1 MIPHRRLNERVL
13 SNISGTNVERQAGDS
28 RVRSMLS
35 PVLSSPVNRLFRR
48 DRTPVRTP
56 SSHGLHR
63 DLNDAASFTP
73 EQEVRPGRLV
83 GIGAAAILFS
93 LRRDRQSPPF
103 RVRRRRTIGTAH
115 FPFGNEVAHVS
126 GLGPETIGPTASP
139 TVLGPLENEE
149 AK

>member
-1 MIPHRRLNERVL
+1 
-13 SNISGTNVERQAGDS
+13 
-28 RVRSMLS
+28 MLS

-48 DRTPVRTP
+48 DRAPVRTP

-103 RVRRRRTIGTAH
+103 
-115 FPFGNEVAHVS
+115 
-126 GLGPETIGPTASP
+126 
-139 TVLGPLENEE
+139 
-149 AK
+149 